1 MTIPGEVAAA
11 KDSLNNSGDSQK
23 KIAVGLN
30 NDYLCTIKK

>member
-23 KIAVGLN
+23 KIAGG
-30 NDYLCTIKK
+30 